1 MQKGL
6 KKYFWLFALPTLIAF
21 AIAFLV
27 PFVMGIYLS
36 FTKFTTVTNAT
47 FVGLDNYK
55 KVFITPEFTN
65 ALIFTTKFVI
75 ETPLKIK
82 VAFLIEKSYFLNL
95 LYKNIKQN
103 SNNTNFKTS
112 QTNCSTKI
120 KKVVN

>member
-55 KVFITPEFTN
+55 KVFVTPEFTN
-65 ALIFTTKFVI
+65 ALIFSPITRNNPNISIVAHI
-75 ETPLKIK
+75 IIK
-82 VAFLIEKSYFLNL
+82 HDIVDFLFLNTFLIPSFNK
-95 LYKNIKQN
+95 
-103 SNNTNFKTS
+103 
-112 QTNCSTKI
+112 
-120 KKVVN
+120 

>member
-47 FVGLDNYK
+47 FVGLDNY
-55 KVFITPEFTN
+55 V
-65 ALIFTTKFVI
+65 ALFKDRLFVQAFGNTILFVI
-75 ETPLKIK
+75 KQGNLIHPLTIE
-82 VAFLIEKSYFLNL
+82 ARNFLIIGTSVTL
-95 LYKNIKQN
+95 LSLVFGTLFKKYKIYLY
-103 SNNTNFKTS
+103 
-112 QTNCSTKI
+112 I
-120 KKVVN
+120 